1 MCKTYTSA
9 IAIAVTLCFL
19 LISCGSPPRK
29 VPEGNID
36 VDSDIYIV
44 PMESFLFSIESGFR
58 ADLDSGNI
66 SRISQQFRNREI
78 EFSNSISIDK
88 KADEWLIWDS
98 RNRRKYSVK
107 EENGRIN
114 VYSYVHEELLY
125 PLIPRLEKR
134 FTTKV
139 HLALDKRMSVPDY
152 AYDYG
157 RQQYAA
163 IYILTELNK
172 VELPRD
178 AKILGVTNVD
188 LFVPESDLPFI
199 FGQAHF
205 SKDGRLAVISTL
217 RMDPSS
223 YKGGKPDDEL
233 LVQRMMKEAVHEL
246 GHVFGLRNSAD
257 TGCVMYLPR
266 NLKELDRK
274 SDSFCLASQK
284 AFRALKQPKTLSPEN
299 DGV

>member
-1 MCKTYTSA
+1 MYKTYTTVT
-9 IAIAVTLCFL
+9 AIAVILCFL
-19 LISCGSPPRK
+19 LISCGTPPQK

-44 PMESFLFSIESGFR
+44 PMESFLFSIESGLQ

-66 SRISQQFRNREI
+66 SRIPQQFRNREI
-78 EFSNSISIDK
+78 EFSDSISIEK

-107 EENGRIN
+107 KEDDRLNI
-114 VYSYVHEELLY
+114 YSYVYEELLY
-125 PLIPRLEKR
+125 PLIPKLEKR

-152 AYDYG
+152 AYDYE
-157 RQQYAA
+157 RKQYAA
-163 IYILTELNK
+163 MYILTELNK
-172 VELPRD
+172 VEFPKD
-178 AKILGVTNVD
+178 VKILGVTNVD

-223 YKGGKPDDEL
+223 YKGGKHDDEL
-233 LVQRMMKEAVHEL
+233 LAQRMMKEAVHEL

-257 TGCVMYLPR
+257 PGCVMYLPR

-274 SDSFCLASQK
+274 SDSFCLTSQK

-299 DGV
+299 D